1 MGGTDNP
8 ALTRTPQLPPKR
20 PLGRLGRWWRRDPL
34 PASNAAAEPPA
45 DPLLAVGQ
53 TLRQRREERGLTLR
67 QLALDTR
74 ISTAV
79 LEALERG
86 WRDRLPEATY
96 LRTMVPLIERHLDL
110 PAGSLETVLPD
121 SERLPQD
128 QRRQPLLRR
137 FTPGSID
144 VFTTWQG
151 TLLYGVLTMGLI
163 YGVNLQQQHLA
174 ARGLLALRP
183 IPPLPRQQQAKPAKP
198 EQTLL
203 NVYPDLRPLEL
214 AARGQGIGQLRRNR
228 ATPASA
234 TGLLELQL
242 NKPSQLSLTSDS
254 GVRTS
259 LRNASGSITMPL
271 SGGFSLAITPPPG
284 SGERINWNGEPLPA
298 QQGNP
303 GKFIQTNSIRAKNR
317 N

>member
-1 MGGTDNP
+1 MGSTDNP

-20 PLGRLGRWWRRDPL
+20 PRGRLGRWWRRDPL
-34 PASNAAAEPPA
+34 PAANAAAEPPA
-45 DPLLAVGQ
+45 DPLLAVGRQ
-53 TLRQRREERGLTLR
+53 LRQRREERGLTLR

-110 PAGSLETVLPD
+110 PAGSLEPVLPD

-144 VFTTWQG
+144 VFTSWQG
-151 TLLYGVLTMGLI
+151 TLLYGVLTLGLV
-163 YGVNLQQQHLA
+163 YALNLQQQQLA
-174 ARGLLALRP
+174 LRGLLAVRP
-183 IPPLPRQQQAKPAKP
+183 IPPLPAQEQAKPPRP
-198 EQTLL
+198 EEALL
-203 NVYPDLRPLEL
+203 QLYPELRPLEQ
-214 AARGQGIGQLRRNR
+214 AARGQGVSQLRR
-228 ATPASA
+228 TKPAPTLRS
-234 TGLLELQL
+234 GLLELELSEPRQL
-242 NKPSQLSLTSDS
+242 NLESAS

-259 LRNASGSITMPL
+259 LRNASGSLSLPL
-271 SGGFSLAITPPPG
+271 SGGFRLQVQPPPG
-284 SGERINWNGEPLPA
+284 PSDRLSWNGAPLQPVKG
-298 QQGNP
+298 QP
-303 GKFIQTNSIRAKNR
+303 GSFARP
-317 N
+317 

>member
-1 MGGTDNP
+1 MGSTDNP
-8 ALTRTPQLPPKR
+8 ALTPTPPLPPKR
-20 PLGRLGRWWRRDPL
+20 PRGRLGRWWQRGPL

-45 DPLLAVGQ
+45 DPLLAIGQ

-86 WRDRLPEATY
+86 WRDRLPETTY

-137 FTPGSID
+137 FTPGNID

-151 TLLYGVLTMGLI
+151 TLLYGVLTLGLV
-163 YGVNLQQQHLA
+163 YALNLQQQQLA
-174 ARGLLALRP
+174 LRGLLAVRP
-183 IPPLPRQQQAKPAKP
+183 IPPLPAQEQAKPPRP
-198 EQTLL
+198 EQALLTL
-203 NVYPDLRPLEL
+203 YPELRPLEL
-214 AARGQGIGQLRRNR
+214 AARGQGVAQLRR
-228 ATPASA
+228 TKPAASLRS
-234 TGLLELQL
+234 GLLELELSQ
-242 NKPSQLSLTSDS
+242 PSQLNLESAS

-259 LRNASGSITMPL
+259 LRNASGSLSLPL
-271 SGGFSLAITPPPG
+271 SGGFRLEVQPAPGPGDRLSWNGAALQPVKGQPG
-284 SGERINWNGEPLPA
+284 SFAEP
-298 QQGNP
+298 
-303 GKFIQTNSIRAKNR
+303 
-317 N
+317 

>member
-1 MGGTDNP
+1 MGSTDRST
-8 ALTRTPQLPPKR
+8 LTRSPQLPPMR
-20 PLGRLGRWWRRDPL
+20 LRSRLGRWWRRDPV
-34 PASNAAAEPPA
+34 PAADFVAEPPA
-45 DPLLAVGQ
+45 DPLLAAGRR
-53 TLRQRREERGLTLR
+53 LRQRREERGLTLR

-121 SERLPQD
+121 SDRLPQD

-151 TLLYGVLTMGLI
+151 TLLYGVLSLGLV
-163 YGVNLQQQHLA
+163 YAVNLQQQQLA
-174 ARGLLALRP
+174 LRGLLAVRP
-183 IPPLPRQQQAKPAKP
+183 IPPLPAAEQAKPPRP
-198 EQTLL
+198 EQALLTL
-203 NVYPDLRPLEL
+203 YPELRPLEL
-214 AARGQGIGQLRRNR
+214 AARGQGVTQLRRTR
-228 ATPASA
+228 PAVALRS
-234 TGLLELQL
+234 GLLEVELAQ
-242 NKPSQLSLTSDS
+242 PSQLHLESAS

-259 LRNASGSITMPL
+259 LRNASGRLSLPL
-271 SGGFSLAITPPPG
+271 SGGFRLSVQPPPG
-284 SGERINWNGEPLPA
+284 PADRVSWNGKALQAVKGQAGVFAGP
-298 QQGNP
+298 
-303 GKFIQTNSIRAKNR
+303 
-317 N
+317 

>member
-1 MGGTDNP
+1 MGRTDDP

-20 PLGRLGRWWRRDPL
+20 PRGRLGRWWRRDPL
-34 PASNAAAEPPA
+34 PAANAAAEPPA

-53 TLRQRREERGLTLR
+53 KLRQRREERGLTLR

-110 PAGSLETVLPD
+110 PAGSLEPVLPD

-151 TLLYGVLTMGLI
+151 TLLYGVLTLGLV
-163 YGVNLQQQHLA
+163 YALNLQQQQLA
-174 ARGLLALRP
+174 LRGLLAVRP
-183 IPPLPRQQQAKPAKP
+183 IPPLPAQEQAKPPRP
-198 EQTLL
+198 EQALL
-203 NVYPDLRPLEL
+203 MLYPELRPLEL
-214 AARGQGIGQLRRNR
+214 AARGQGVSQLRRTKPSPTLR
-228 ATPASA
+228 S
-234 TGLLELQL
+234 GLLELELSQ
-242 NKPSQLSLTSDS
+242 PSQLNLESAS

-259 LRNASGSITMPL
+259 LRNASGSLSLPL
-271 SGGFSLAITPPPG
+271 SGGFLLQMQPPPAPG
-284 SGERINWNGEPLPA
+284 DRLSWNGAPLQPVKG
-298 QQGNP
+298 QP
-303 GKFIQTNSIRAKNR
+303 GSFAWP
-317 N
+317 